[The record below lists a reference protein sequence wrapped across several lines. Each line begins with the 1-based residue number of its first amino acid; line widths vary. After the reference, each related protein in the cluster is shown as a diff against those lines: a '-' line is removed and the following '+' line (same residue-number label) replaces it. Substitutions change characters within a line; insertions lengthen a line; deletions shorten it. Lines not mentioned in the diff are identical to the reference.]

1 MTTDFLAGRFARST
15 LRAACITAIA
25 ITFLTDG
32 LTAVAGITSTTSHR
46 YYTVSGTS
54 QSTLARKMKS
64 NPFRGDRGGAVAN
77 IRPKY
82 SLKVDTSQSGG
93 TCKVTNVNL
102 NVRFTLTLPR
112 ANEGAMS
119 SGTRSVWRSFVS
131 FARAHEQRH
140 RAIYLQCARNFV
152 AKAQRL
158 SGSSCAGLKAQAQ
171 RLLNAEDRACDRRHA
186 AFDRSE
192 RRRLTSQPLFRTAR
206 R

>member
-1 MTTDFLAGRFARST
+1 MAIVFDAVRTLGAVAAVVVAFSFTADSLTALAG
-15 LRAACITAIA
+15 
-25 ITFLTDG
+25 
-32 LTAVAGITSTTSHR
+32 VTSTTSHR
-46 YYTVSGTS
+46 YYNVSGSS
-54 QSTLARKMKS
+54 QATLARTIRS
-64 NPFRGDRGGAVAN
+64 NPFRGEVAN

-82 SLKVDTSQSGG
+82 ALDVATRKTGN

-102 NVRFTLTLPR
+102 SIRFVLTLPR

-119 SGTRSVWRSFVS
+119 ASTRSVWRNFVS
-131 FARAHEQRH
+131 FARHHEERH
-140 RAIYLQCARNFV
+140 RAIYLQCAQNFA

-158 SGSSCAGLKAQAQ
+158 SGSDCAGLKAKVQ

-192 RRRLTSQPLFRTAR
+192 RRRLSSQPLFRTAR

>member
-1 MTTDFLAGRFARST
+1 MATAFLSIRFAGRA
-15 LRAACITAIA
+15 LRAACISVIATAFTA
-25 ITFLTDG
+25 DA
-32 LTAVAGITSTTSHR
+32 LTASAGVSSTTSHR
-46 YYTVSGTS
+46 YYSVSGTS
-54 QSTLARKMKS
+54 QSTLARKMRS
-64 NPFRGDRGGAVAN
+64 NPFRGDGGGAVAN

-82 SLKVDTSQSGG
+82 SLRVDTKPTGG
-93 TCKVTNVNL
+93 TCKVTNVDL

-158 SGSSCAGLKAQAQ
+158 SGSSCAGLKAKAQ
-171 RLLNAEDRACDRRHA
+171 RLLNAEDRACDKRHA

-192 RRRLTSQPLFRTAR
+192 RRRLSGQPLFRTAQR
-206 R
+206 